1 MKNLCLILSICVL
14 AFSPVYA
21 EEMDLLSDEML
32 LGADTKATEKETP
45 QTAPSEDETEEQ
57 NSDSIF
63 GYIMKPISKFFK
75 SDEKVTVVSEGEKE
89 SPLEKSI
96 RQADEGSIEDQM
108 NLGYMYLYGT
118 NGVEADTKK
127 AFQYYEMAAAQD
139 DPIAVNNLGSL
150 YFSGIGTKK
159 NVDKALSLFSKATD
173 LGNDNAALNLAFI
186 LLTGGVK
193 DPKKKKK
200 AFDLFEKA
208 QKSGNKIAEFMLG
221 YAYYKGFVTSPD
233 YQVAYKH
240 IKAAANG
247 EAQIDEAQLLLADLY
262 AQGIGTVQDYAAA
275 EKSYLAAVKQGNMEA
290 ILTLADIYS
299 EGKFKVKKISMAHA
313 LYNIA
318 AANGV
323 QEAADK
329 RDKLSESMPAE
340 MLANAQ
346 ATARSYKPSPSE
358 LTSYI
363 RQAYSNN
370 IRSYI
375 DNNIPEAGKKQGK

>member
-14 AFSPVYA
+14 AFSPAYA
-21 EEMDLLSDEML
+21 EDIDLLSDEIL
-32 LGADTKATEKETP
+32 LGADTKASQKESI
-45 QTAPSEDETEEQ
+45 QSASAEDESHEQ

-63 GYIMKPISKFFK
+63 GFIIEPISKFFK

-89 SPLEKSI
+89 SPLDKSI
-96 RQADEGSIEDQM
+96 RLASEGSIEDQM
-108 NLGYMYLYGT
+108 SLGYMYLYGT
-118 NGVEADTKK
+118 NGVEVDTKK
-127 AFQYYEMAAAQD
+127 AFQYYEKAAEQN

-159 NVDKALSLFSKATD
+159 NVDMALSLFSKAAD

-193 DPKKKKK
+193 DPSRNQK
-200 AFDLFEKA
+200 AFELFEKA
-208 QKSGNKIAEFMLG
+208 YKSGNKIAEFMLG
-221 YAYYKGFVTSPD
+221 YAYYKGFVTQPN
-233 YQVAYKH
+233 YQEAYKL
-240 IKAAANG
+240 IKATANG
-247 EAQIDEAQLLLADLY
+247 KSQIDEAQLLLANLY

-275 EKSYLAAVKQGNMEA
+275 EKSYLSAVKQGNMDA
-290 ILTLADIYS
+290 ILILADVYS
-299 EGKFKVKKISMAHA
+299 EGKLKVQKTNMAHA

-318 AANGV
+318 AANGI
-323 QEAADK
+323 QEAAVK
-329 RDKLSESMPAE
+329 RDELGETMPSEV
-340 MLANAQ
+340 LANAQ
-346 ATARSYKPSPSE
+346 AIARNYKPAPSE

-363 RQAYSNN
+363 RQTYGSN